1 MQKTRRGAWFFGGA
15 DTRINARWRLLAIL
29 DGFDAG
35 LELGRAR
42 QIFGFFRFHAGIDGA
57 GLFDDCCLAGRE
69 RGFACADRGAVDQRF
84 DVFADALFVFDLAF
98 DFGGFWIGR
107 GIAFRDAQVHL
118 GLAIEFG
125 RFDFGARIDAQPFR
139 HRGRQGSEAR
149 LGRQL
154 LFGRDGFVVV
164 RFPCAQLAWL
174 GDIAA
179 GAHSVLHF
187 AEEAVGRA
195 FGALAETG
203 SETKHI
209 LVFTFRT
216 GHELVVQ
223 QMPAQGRDGHRIFA
237 PCGAAALVL
246 GQHGNEFLVERFGQ
260 VQQQGADKVLR
271 FAGIRHGVAQ
281 KIFLVVRLFAC
292 TKQGKRHSPDVA
304 ANHMRAVHDPQVAQ
318 VVAQGGDI
326 QGYGAFFD
334 VTLCRNRCG
343 TCRRLR
349 GADRGARYS
358 VRLCDGG
365 AGAGGARDDGKGKE
379 ELAERGVHTKSA
391 KSESMHAPCGM
402 LPTGNVGTSW
412 RKVRSAQR

>member
-1 MQKTRRGAWFFGGA
+1 MKRLIGVNAKNQARAWFFDAAGA
-15 DTRINARWRLLAIL
+15 PVGVLADLLTIL

-42 QIFGFFRFHAGIDGA
+42 QIFRFFRFHAGSDRA
-57 GLFDDCCLAGRE
+57 GLFDDGCLAGGE
-69 RGFACADRGAVDQRF
+69 GGFAGADRGAVDQRF

-98 DFGGFWIGR
+98 DFGRLRIDR
-107 GIAFRDAQVHL
+107 GIGFRDAQVHL

-139 HRGRQGSEAR
+139 HRGRQGSQAR
-149 LGRQL
+149 LGHQL

-179 GAHSVLHF
+179 GADSVLHF

-203 SETKHI
+203 SETQHI

-223 QMPAQGRDGHRIFA
+223 QMPAQGRDGHHVFA

-246 GQHGNEFLVERFGQ
+246 GQHGNEFFVERFGQ
-260 VQQQGADKVLR
+260 VQQQGADQVLW
-271 FAGIRHGVAQ
+271 FAGIRHGIAK
-281 KIFLVVRLFAC
+281 KIFLVVRRFAC
-292 TKQGKRHSPDVA
+292 TKQGKRHSSDVA
-304 ANHMRAVHDPQVAQ
+304 ANYMRAVHDPQVGQ
-318 VVAQGGDI
+318 FVAVGIHVQRHRTLGGI
-326 QGYGAFFD
+326 RRVAWQ
-334 VTLCRNRCG
+334 RRCCG
-343 TCRRLR
+343 RLR
-349 GADRGARYS
+349 SGGRRAWLGAVLGEGRVGGGERGHE
-358 VRLCDGG
+358 
-365 AGAGGARDDGKGKE
+365 KGQE
-379 ELAERGVHTKSA
+379 ERAERGVH
-391 KSESMHAPCGM
+391 
-402 LPTGNVGTSW
+402 V
-412 RKVRSAQR
+412 